1 MRMTS
6 LNTFTFVLILLC
18 TGNLLAAEF
27 SYVTDELLLGL
38 YARDNASGERIKS
51 IESGTQLEVIER
63 KRNYARVR
71 TREGD
76 EGWVKAGFLVKEKPA
91 KTLVAELTR
100 ENAALTQTLRD
111 TRGKLAKPE
120 AIAAEKIAS
129 LTKQLNVSNG
139 ELTRAKNKIQDL
151 STRLAET
158 QAELELYKPKPA
170 EYRID
175 RRWWYI
181 GGAVSLLLVGIIM
194 GMRIVNNRMR
204 RRFYGL
210 RLG

>member
-1 MRMTS
+1 MKKT
-6 LNTFTFVLILLC
+6 LLKPFAILLILFC
-18 TGNLLAAEF
+18 TGNLLAAEI

-38 YARDNASGERIKS
+38 YARANASGDRIKS

-71 TREGD
+71 TRGGD

-100 ENAALTQTLRD
+100 ENAALTQTLRN
-111 TRGKLAKPE
+111 TREKLVKPE

-129 LTKQLNVSNG
+129 LTKQRNVASDELNQANNRIQ
-139 ELTRAKNKIQDL
+139 ELT
-151 STRLAET
+151 TRLAET

-181 GGAVSLLLVGIIM
+181 GGAVSLLLVGVIM
-194 GMRIVNNRMR
+194 GMRIVNNRIR

>member
-1 MRMTS
+1 MRMTL
-6 LNTFTFVLILLC
+6 LNTFPFLFILLC
-18 TGNLLAAEF
+18 TGNLLAAEY

-51 IESGTQLEVIER
+51 IESGTKLEVIER

-91 KTLVAELTR
+91 KTLVVELTK
-100 ENAALTQTLRD
+100 ENAALTQSLQD
-111 TRGKLAKPE
+111 TREKLAKPK
-120 AIAAEKIAS
+120 AIAAKKIS
-129 LTKQLNVSNG
+129 TLTKQVNEARDDLNQ
-139 ELTRAKNKIQDL
+139 AKNKIRDL
-151 STRLAET
+151 STRLADAK
-158 QAELELYKPKPA
+158 AELELYKPKTA
-170 EYRID
+170 EHRID
-175 RRWWYI
+175 RRWWYV
-181 GGAVSLLLVGIIM
+181 GGAASLLLVGIIM
-194 GMRIVNNRMR
+194 GMKIVNNRIR